1 MVSATEKNG
10 RIVDTSTGIGVLD
23 KAVAIVECCA
33 RTPRSLAE
41 LVDELGLPRATAHRI
56 ASALEAHRILR
67 RDNQSRWVVGPA
79 ILELAA
85 FARDPLVDSSMVIL
99 RKLRDLTGESAQLF
113 VREDDARICVAASE
127 RSSGLRD
134 TVPIGARLSM
144 KAGSAAHVLIAWSD
158 DEDLRSV
165 LTDSA
170 FSPRTIAGVRRRGWS
185 ASIAEREP
193 GVASISAPVRDRRG
207 KVVAALSISGPAER
221 IGRSPGTRLSRPL
234 LNAAAE
240 LERKL

>member
-1 MVSATEKNG
+1 MEHAV
-10 RIVDTSTGIGVLD
+10 TGIGVLD
-23 KAVAIVECCA
+23 KAVAIIECCSQ
-33 RTPRSLAE
+33 TPRSLAE
-41 LVDELGLPRATAHRI
+41 LVEELGLPRATAHRI
-56 ASALEAHRILR
+56 ASALETHRILR

-79 ILELAA
+79 VLELAA
-85 FARDPLVDSSMVIL
+85 FARDPLVDASSAVL

-113 VREDDARICVAASE
+113 LREDEVRVCVAASE

-158 DEDLRSV
+158 EQDIMGI

-170 FSPRTIAGVRRRGWS
+170 FSTRTIAGVRRRGWS

-207 KVVAALSISGPAER
+207 KVVAAISISGPAER

>member
-1 MVSATEKNG
+1 MEHAV
-10 RIVDTSTGIGVLD
+10 TGIGVLD
-23 KAVAIVECCA
+23 KAVAIIDCCA

-56 ASALEAHRILR
+56 ASALETHRILR

-79 ILELAA
+79 VLELAA
-85 FARDPLVDSSMVIL
+85 FARDPLVDSSIPVL

-113 VREDDARICVAASE
+113 VREDDTRVCVAASE

-144 KAGSAAHVLIAWSD
+144 KAGSAAHVLIAWT
-158 DEDLRSV
+158 DEQDMMHTLAE
-165 LTDSA
+165 SA
-170 FSPRTIAGVRRRGWS
+170 FTTRTIAGVRRRGWS

-207 KVVAALSISGPAER
+207 KVVAAISISGPAER

>member
-1 MVSATEKNG
+1 MEHAV
-10 RIVDTSTGIGVLD
+10 TGIGVLD
-23 KAVAIVECCA
+23 KAVAIIECCS

-41 LVDELGLPRATAHRI
+41 LVEELGLPRATAHRI
-56 ASALEAHRILR
+56 ASALETHRVLR

-79 ILELAA
+79 VLELAA
-85 FARDPLVDSSMVIL
+85 FARDPLVDASLAVL

-113 VREDDARICVAASE
+113 VREDETRVCVAASE

-144 KAGSAAHVLIAWSD
+144 KAGSAAHVLIAWSEEAD
-158 DEDLRSV
+158 IMHTLS
-165 LTDSA
+165 DSA
-170 FSPRTIAGVRRRGWS
+170 FTTRTIAGVRRRGWS

-207 KVVAALSISGPAER
+207 KVVAAISISGPAER